1 MPVKQ
6 QHRLGRTDRRW
17 NRRAVCRGLTLMIL
31 TIVAL
36 SGITDEGLADA
47 STPAAP
53 KRLAVSP
60 AIGGLT
66 TIVHFRYVAL
76 GANEG
81 GYDADEVTVNGPGGT
96 RCAGP
101 VVTSGNVLGPNAD
114 QSGPV
119 TVYIGPRAEEE
130 YPAMSSFTA
139 YSLYVGDSGRPLA
152 RWCPGSYTGEVTYSD
167 LPVRATF
174 SFRIS
179 ATKRVAPGPSPAVA
193 HHLAAVTVS
202 PGRGARGT
210 IFSVRYRA
218 DAAPYESGDVVE
230 LDGPSRSACR
240 GGLVRQL
247 ATRDDARSGPLTL
260 HIGPGAERN
269 HGWASQGTAASPAED
284 NGTGVALRR
293 WCVGTYHGT
302 ILYENYAKFKVI
314 ARFKL
319 HVAP

>member
-1 MPVKQ
+1 MV
-6 QHRLGRTDRRW
+6 
-17 NRRAVCRGLTLMIL
+17 L

-36 SGITDEGLADA
+36 SGITDAGLADG
-47 STPAAP
+47 STSAAP
-53 KRLAVSP
+53 TRFAVSP

-66 TIVHFRYVAL
+66 TIVHFQYVAL
-76 GANEG
+76 GADEG
-81 GYDADEVTVNGPGGT
+81 GYGGDEVTVNGPGGT
-96 RCAGP
+96 RCAGT
-101 VVTSGNVLGPNAD
+101 VASGNVLGSGAD
-114 QSGPV
+114 ESGPV

-139 YSLYVGDSGRPLA
+139 VSLYVGDSGRPLA
-152 RWCPGSYTGEVTYSD
+152 RWCRGRYTGEVTYPS
-167 LPVRATF
+167 LPVRARF

-179 ATKRVAPGPSPAVA
+179 ATKRVAPGPRPAVA
-193 HHLAAVTVS
+193 HHLAAVAVS

-230 LDGPSRSACR
+230 LDGPSHSACR

-260 HIGPGAERN
+260 HIGPGAEHD
-269 HGWASQGTAASPAED
+269 HGWASQGTAASPTKE
-284 NGTGVALRR
+284 NGIGKPLRH
-293 WCVGTYHGT
+293 WCAGTYNAV
-302 ILYENYAKFKVI
+302 ISYEHRPKFTVI

-319 HVAP
+319 HVAL